1 MAESTLTGALRTKV
15 TQVAGFTAVIWVVFF
30 LDWFSTSDLTRWGI
44 VPRHLSGLW
53 GILCSPFLHANFPH
67 LLSNTLPLVVLLGL
81 LLTTQP
87 RGWEV
92 VAEVIFLGGLLLW
105 LFGRPA
111 FHVGASGLVYGLIAF
126 LIVAGFRQGRLGPAL
141 AALLVGFLYG
151 GTLVFGVLPSVGSE
165 VSWDGHLC
173 SAVAGGFLAYIST
186 MRSLPLN
193 STGSGGL

>member
-1 MAESTLTGALRTKV
+1 MAESTLTGSLRTKV
-15 TQVAGFTAVIWVVFF
+15 TQVAGFTAVIWAVFF
-30 LDWFSTSDLTRWGI
+30 LDWFSTADLTRWGI

>member
-1 MAESTLTGALRTKV
+1 MAESTLTGALRTMV
-15 TQVAGFTAVIWVVFF
+15 TQVAGFTAVIWAVFF

-173 SAVAGGFLAYIST
+173 GAVAGGFLAYIST